1 MCVRILII
9 ITKRPL
15 RHATEVDVSVA
26 KTLGQSVTKRLDHNS
41 LSSIAVIYLTVLY
54 NDVFRGMSSTQESIK
69 KITFRTLIVLATFGT
84 ALFVTKIEKK
94 KSGKTNSESSSV

>member
-26 KTLGQSVTKRLDHNS
+26 KTLGQSVTKRLDHNKLNKSCCS
-41 LSSIAVIYLTVLY
+41 LNDLDHFIFYNGYIFIAPNL
-54 NDVFRGMSSTQESIK
+54 E
-69 KITFRTLIVLATFGT
+69 
-84 ALFVTKIEKK
+84 IEKNTK
-94 KSGKTNSESSSV
+94 MAGNPMDYPP

>member
-26 KTLGQSVTKRLDHNS
+26 KTLGQSVTKRLDHNKTHHLHS
-41 LSSIAVIYLTVLY
+41 TKYYENNAFCILQEIML
-54 NDVFRGMSSTQESIK
+54 VFNFECP
-69 KITFRTLIVLATFGT
+69 
-84 ALFVTKIEKK
+84 
-94 KSGKTNSESSSV
+94 

>member
-26 KTLGQSVTKRLDHNS
+26 KTLGQSVTKRLDHNKKVKEMAS
-41 LSSIAVIYLTVLY
+41 NETFI
-54 NDVFRGMSSTQESIK
+54 DVDCAK
-69 KITFRTLIVLATFGT
+69 KCGLID
-84 ALFVTKIEKK
+84 KII
-94 KSGKTNSESSSV
+94 